1 MRIFTRLELEHWLAS
16 KGFRQLK
23 TASGHKIFV
32 SPTGAR
38 VTVLGYGKKDIDKG
52 ILAST
57 LRDLE
62 RAGIPR
68 AVVRRE
74 LGGER

>member
-1 MRIFTRLELEHWLAS
+1 MRVFTRHELERWLES

-23 TASGHKIFV
+23 TASGHKLYV
-32 SPTGAR
+32 SPRGAK
-38 VTVLGYGKKDIDKG
+38 VTVLGHGKKDVDKG
-52 ILAST
+52 IMASV

-74 LGGER
+74 LGGVR

>member
-1 MRIFTRLELEHWLAS
+1 MRVFTRHELERWLEAH
-16 KGFRQLK
+16 GFRQLK
-23 TASGHKIFV
+23 TASGHKIYV
-32 SPTGAR
+32 SPRGAK
-38 VTVLGYGKKDIDKG
+38 VTVLGHGKKDVDKG
-52 ILAST
+52 IMASI

-74 LGGER
+74 LGGVR